1 MAIKTIATVLIAKN
15 SLKDQTCKGPQL
27 CRRDIDA
34 YSIHHLNMDTFENER
49 GAINNIFRL

>member
-49 GAINNIFRL
+49 GAINNIFQL